1 MLTNIPVWIKSSL
14 FNWVE
19 LGKSTAALLDEK
31 TEWERRFDEAID
43 SAADPSALKAI
54 GRSGIPSELRRKV
67 ILEKSCTPS
76 YFTVVVVQ
84 DIAC

>member
-19 LGKSTAALLDEK
+19 LGKTSAALLDEK
-31 TEWERRFDEAID
+31 SEWERKFDEAID
-43 SAADPSALKAI
+43 NAESSALKAI

-67 ILEKSCTPS
+67 NLDKSCT
-76 YFTVVVVQ
+76 F
-84 DIAC
+84 